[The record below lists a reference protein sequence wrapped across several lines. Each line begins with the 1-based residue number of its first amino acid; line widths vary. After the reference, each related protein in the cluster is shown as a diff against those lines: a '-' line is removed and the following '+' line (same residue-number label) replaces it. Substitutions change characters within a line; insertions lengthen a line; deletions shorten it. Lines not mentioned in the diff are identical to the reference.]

1 MFYYEKLIGCAW
13 RRRGEMML
21 ILDKFFRFSKFTKL
35 HKFITVQ
42 MPRKKY
48 LLKVKYFRKNLSLLA
63 GLCFILTVGNNLAD
77 ESFI

>member
-1 MFYYEKLIGCAW
+1 MFYHEKLIGCAW

-35 HKFITVQ
+35 HKFIQ

-63 GLCFILTVGNNLAD
+63 ELCFILTVGKNLAD